1 MIQAVRNA
9 FALPDLRKKILYT
22 FLILGIYRLACHVPV
37 PGVNPE
43 GLRQVFESN
52 QLLGLLDLLSG
63 GAMAS
68 FSVMAMGVYPYITAS
83 IILQLLQPIIPAL
96 DRLAK
101 EEGQEGR
108 NKLNQLTW
116 YLTVPLAALQAYS
129 SAIAVTRMSG
139 NVPILASFGFREAP
153 LATAAILISMTA
165 GTLFAVWLGELI
177 SEQGI
182 GNGTSIIIL
191 GGIVARLPQRLLNLI
206 VGQLW
211 VALAIFIVVTA
222 ITVLGIVYIQEG
234 KLQIWVQYSSRTLG
248 QHGGRLRQTRAVR
261 THIPLRVNMAG
272 MIPLIFAQSL
282 LVFPSTIASYFL
294 PATGQTPA
302 NIGQW
307 IAYWVDQVFNPS
319 YMIYWPL
326 YFLLVVGFT
335 YFYTDVIFQQQ
346 NLAENLR
353 KQGASIPGIR
363 PGKRTEEYLQQKARR
378 ITLVGA
384 LFLGM
389 VAILPWLV
397 DLFAKL
403 LPGGGAGTSG
413 SNIMLITSTG
423 LLIVVG
429 VVLDTMRQLEAQL
442 QMRHYDKF
450 LRRGILG

>member
-1 MIQAVRNA
+1 
-9 FALPDLRKKILYT
+9 
-22 FLILGIYRLACHVPV
+22 VPV
-37 PGVNPE
+37 PGVNSE
-43 GLRQVFESN
+43 GLAQLFESN

-63 GAMAS
+63 GAMAT

-83 IILQLLQPIIPAL
+83 IILQLLTPIIPAL
-96 DRLAK
+96 ETLQQ
-101 EEGQEGR
+101 EGEQGR
-108 NKLNQLTW
+108 NKLNQYTW
-116 YLTVPLAALQAYS
+116 WLTVPLAALQAYGQ
-129 SAIAVTRMSG
+129 AVIMTQMSG
-139 NVPILASFGFREAP
+139 GTPILESFGFRSAP
-153 LATAAILISMTA
+153 LTTVAILVTMTA
-165 GTLFAVWLGELI
+165 GTMFAVWLGELI

-191 GGIVARLPQRLLNLI
+191 GGIVTRLPQRLLNLI
-206 VGQLW
+206 VGQQW
-211 VALAIFIVVTA
+211 TALGVFLVVTV
-222 ITVLGIVYIQEG
+222 ITVFGIVIIQEG

-248 QHGGRLRQTRAVR
+248 QRGGRLRQTRSVR

-272 MIPLIFAQSL
+272 MIPLIFAQSIM
-282 LVFPSTIASYFL
+282 VFPSTIASYFM
-294 PATGQTPA
+294 PATGQPET
-302 NIGQW
+302 ILQS

-319 YMIYWPL
+319 YNVYWPL
-326 YFLLVVGFT
+326 YFLMVVAFT

-346 NLAENLR
+346 NMAENLR

-363 PGKRTEEYLQQKARR
+363 PGKRTEEYLTQKTRR

-384 LFLGM
+384 LFLGL

-397 DLFAKL
+397 GLFMSL
-403 LPGGGAGTSG
+403 LPGTPSAGISG
-413 SNIMLITSTG
+413 SNVMLISSTG

>member
-22 FLILGIYRLACHVPV
+22 FLILGIYRLAAHVPI
-37 PGVNPE
+37 PGVNAAA
-43 GLRQVFESN
+43 LAQVFQSN
-52 QLLGLLDLLSG
+52 QLLGMLDLLSG
-63 GAMAS
+63 GAMAT

-96 DRLAK
+96 ERLAK
-101 EEGQEGR
+101 EGEEGR
-108 NKLNQLTW
+108 NKLNRYTW
-116 YLTVPLAALQAYS
+116 YLTVPLALLQAYS
-129 SAIAVTRMSG
+129 QATLIPR
-139 NVPILASFGFREAP
+139 LAGDVQVLESFGFQQAP
-153 LATAAILISMTA
+153 LTTTAILVTMTA

-191 GGIVARLPQRLLNLI
+191 GGIVARLPQRLLSLI
-206 VGQLW
+206 VGKLW
-211 VALAIFIVVTA
+211 IALIIFIVVTA
-222 ITVLGIVYIQEG
+222 ITVMGIVIIQEG

-248 QHGGRLRQTRAVR
+248 QRGGRLRQTRSVR

-272 MIPLIFAQSL
+272 MIPLIFAQSI

-294 PATGQTPA
+294 PPPGTPPTNVIQT
-302 NIGQW
+302 
-307 IAYWVDQVFNPS
+307 IAYYVDRIFNPN
-319 YMIYWPL
+319 YNIYWPL
-326 YFLLVVGFT
+326 FFVAVVLFT
-335 YFYTDVIFQQQ
+335 FFYTSVIFEQQ

-363 PGKRTEEYLQQKARR
+363 PGKRTQDYLTEKTRR
-378 ITLVGA
+378 VTLVGA
-384 LFLGM
+384 LFLGL

-397 DLFAKL
+397 GLFVQL
-403 LPGGGAGTSG
+403 LPGETATLTG
-413 SNIMLITSTG
+413 NQIMIITSTG

-442 QMRHYDKF
+442 QMRHYDRF